1 MRADIS
7 SIIQIQS
14 RRIKGKQLTIG
25 RRGIK
30 RTCNCVRCPTVSSM
44 PWCKGKYITSGCGAL
59 CPLSRLKSKRQKKKK
74 EKKKEN
80 EVKWNFFVPE
90 SNLHSEKGPYHSSAS
105 LFYSSVSSSS
115 SSSMYSIWSG
125 SAASWPNKTL
135 YFYFNRREEPSSL
148 GLSLIKGSRRRRRRR
163 MLFVYNG

>member
-115 SSSMYSIWSG
+115 SSMYSIWSG

-148 GLSLIKGSRRRRRRR
+148 GLSLIKGSRRRRRR

>member
-115 SSSMYSIWSG
+115 SSMYSIWSG